1 MIEIPITRTF
11 DLLDHLTTNYPKDDI
26 LAGKVNGEWVKYSS
40 HDYYKFAHYLAYGF
54 CEIGLKPGDKVITI
68 SNNCPEWNFVDMA
81 LAMSGIIHVPVYPT
95 LSTENFLHI
104 FKHSEAKVICV
115 SNAILLRHIQPALK
129 LMENPPTVYTMAS
142 IEGEHRM
149 MEILK
154 LGIANRDTHL
164 PEIERRKREIQPDDW
179 TTLIYTSGTTG
190 EPKGVMLSHK
200 NLCSNFLAHADVNV
214 VDSNDKMLS
223 FLPLNHVYERSMN
236 YHFQYLGASI
246 YYAENLGTIAK
257 NLAEIKANGFCAVP
271 RVLEQ
276 IYDKLYAAGKDFKGI
291 KKKIYDNA
299 FKHGAK
305 FDYSF
310 IKKLSPWYQL
320 MQRFYDHAVY
330 SKWRAKFGGNR
341 MTIITGSSSI
351 QPKMIRLF
359 TAAGFNIYEGYGM
372 SETSPVIAVNDP
384 KHHFIKLGTV
394 GPVLK
399 GVEVK
404 LADDGEI
411 LVKGPNVM
419 LGFYKD
425 PEYTNEVIDEDG
437 WFHTGDVGV
446 FVQGKYLK
454 ITDRKK
460 DIFKLSAGKY
470 VAPQIL
476 ENKFRESNYI
486 DQLMVIGANE
496 KYAAAIISPNF
507 NTLHFW
513 ALKHKL
519 HYRDNK
525 KLIEMPEVIKKYKE
539 IIDDYN
545 KEFAPHEHIKAFRL
559 VEDEWT
565 SQNGLLSPTL
575 KLRRNV
581 LLTKYKEL
589 IEDIY
594 HKVEHKPTGLFS
606 AFKQVELPNLNL
618 PKSKNN

>member
-545 KEFAPHEHIKAFRL
+545 KEFAPHEHITAFRL